1 MFLHATNTPETVRE
15 FLSALGISITTTTI
29 NSAVRSLSKSTRK
42 KMKDLGKSLRALFA
56 YDNLDLEMKPL
67 VPTLETEKDNLV
79 HLTTGTMLPLHPNT
93 ALADLDC
100 SDELWERCPPGQPSG
115 VPMANLLRLH
125 VKPLDSDG
133 LDGRNRFNRWQF
145 LYDLVDHGPEFFRRF
160 KGDLGD
166 AEVYEAIEPIHQT
179 LQVPN
184 QTLDIAPSTPASNAR
199 AIEELLAQAGIKDSG
214 EGGGVSI
221 GNHVVLISGDL
232 LTGERIRSLLA
243 SRQEERTPW
252 RRMQFVVYVMG
263 LFHLKMAAVE
273 AIWRIFIRDKNAR
286 EDTTSLMQL
295 LSQIRPQET
304 GKLASKPGF
313 RRMHEAI
320 QHVGIVLRLDCWR
333 ILAADLH
340 DSCFS
345 LEDLAARQPTW
356 EELVKMA
363 TKLCQSHV
371 APNDIQ
377 TTTRLQDESAR
388 DAQHENG
395 LIRQQCFLLY
405 EELSYAMNNGDIER
419 VEACFVPWMSIFSA
433 CGKHKYAAELKRYL
447 EDVHFRYP
455 EGLK

>member
-263 LFHLKMAAVE
+263 LFHLKMAAAE

-405 EELSYAMNNGDIER
+405 EELSYAMNNSDIER